1 MNFKTINDRIIFLTI
16 TYATL
21 LLGMCIIKADLYT
34 LILGVLSTVMIIW
47 SVSVIGVRLIKK
59 SREKKNECK
68 ATL

>member
-21 LLGMCIIKADLYT
+21 LLAMCIIKSDLYT

-47 SVSVIGVRLIKK
+47 SVSVMVARLIKK
-59 SREKKNECK
+59 NREKKDERK
-68 ATL
+68 TTF